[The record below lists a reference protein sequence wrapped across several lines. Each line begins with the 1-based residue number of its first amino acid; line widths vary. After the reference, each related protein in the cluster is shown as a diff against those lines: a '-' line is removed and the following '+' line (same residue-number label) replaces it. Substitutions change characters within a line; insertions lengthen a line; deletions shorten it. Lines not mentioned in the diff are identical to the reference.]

1 METKQDPKDLVL
13 SIQEKEDRLG
23 KLEII
28 RISLAQGQ
36 EV

>member
-1 METKQDPKDLVL
+1 METKQDQKDLVL
-13 SIQEKEDRLG
+13 SIQEKEDRLD

-28 RISLAQGQ
+28 RISLVQGQ